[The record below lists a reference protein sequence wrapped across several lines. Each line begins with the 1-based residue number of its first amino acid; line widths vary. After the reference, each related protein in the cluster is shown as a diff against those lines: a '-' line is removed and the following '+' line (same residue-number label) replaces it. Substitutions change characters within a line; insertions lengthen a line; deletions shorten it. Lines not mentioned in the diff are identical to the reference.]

1 MTHVKKEETSK
12 QEEKIKVL
20 ASNSKNEINLKHER
34 NNKMKKHISILTVS
48 IALMLAF
55 VTTAISQPM
64 RGFHGNKGFM
74 DRRQEMRTD
83 LKLTGEQRVQMMD
96 LRLEHQKQ
104 ILPLRTELQGKMTEL
119 KLLRIEENPNLKKID
134 SKIDEISK
142 LRSKMQKANARHQL
156 EIRKLLTP
164 DQQKIFDSK
173 ALSGQS
179 RRAHGKRF
187 HGRMPGKPSRCF

>member
-1 MTHVKKEETSK
+1 
-12 QEEKIKVL
+12 
-20 ASNSKNEINLKHER
+20 
-34 NNKMKKHISILTVS
+34 MKKHISILTVS